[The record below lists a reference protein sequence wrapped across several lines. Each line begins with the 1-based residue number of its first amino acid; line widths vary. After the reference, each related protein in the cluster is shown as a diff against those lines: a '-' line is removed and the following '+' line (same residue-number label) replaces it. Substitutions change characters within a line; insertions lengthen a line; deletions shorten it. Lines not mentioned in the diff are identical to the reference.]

1 MQMQFLLA
9 RRYANA
15 VFAVIGVRSSVTS
28 RFVTKRLNVGSQKQ
42 RLTPPFY
49 DAKDLYEIPMG

>member
-42 RLTPPFY
+42 RLTPPF
-49 DAKDLYEIPMG
+49 L